1 MNIFLQTTMRGQYQ
15 EQTFLQGIIKGTSY
29 HFEFEVEL
37 VKVKGSKRQKVSE
50 VTLSAPEVYC
60 WLAAG
65 PPR

>member
-1 MNIFLQTTMRGQYQ
+1 MRLEIASTVKYGCM
-15 EQTFLQGIIKGTSY
+15 SY
-29 HFEFEVEL
+29 HDEFEVL

>member
-1 MNIFLQTTMRGQYQ
+1 MNMHTIMPVQY
-15 EQTFLQGIIKGTSY
+15 EEGTFYQVIIKGTSY
-29 HFEFEVEL
+29 HFEFEVEFL